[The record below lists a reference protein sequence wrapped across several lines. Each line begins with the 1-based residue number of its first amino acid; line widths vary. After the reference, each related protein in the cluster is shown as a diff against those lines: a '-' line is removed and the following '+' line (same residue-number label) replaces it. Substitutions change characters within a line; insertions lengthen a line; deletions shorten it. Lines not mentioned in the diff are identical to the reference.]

1 VQCGSDDWHAMPGV
15 EQNTPLALLP
25 QERQPS
31 VHAVH
36 EAFAPFANSSS
47 RGSALS
53 FDTGAVTRGA
63 FECLMTSGRS
73 AARVGCVPSVKPQ
86 RPVIATT
93 AAITAIRNLRGI
105 GCSLDIRFPIIG
117 SSCAGTLRMTAP
129 DCGVMSRYRCKILTR
144 WPARRKARGPM
155 LSANRRAPS

>member
-73 AARVGCVPSVKPQ
+73 AARVGCAPSVKPQ
-86 RPVIATT
+86 RPAITKTV
-93 AAITAIRNLRGI
+93 AITAIRNLRGI
-105 GCSLDIRFPIIG
+105 GCSLDIRSPIIG
-117 SSCAGTLRMTAP
+117 FFMRRHRENDRARLRRDVAISLQNLNP
-129 DCGVMSRYRCKILTR
+129 LAS
-144 WPARRKARGPM
+144 PP
-155 LSANRRAPS
+155 